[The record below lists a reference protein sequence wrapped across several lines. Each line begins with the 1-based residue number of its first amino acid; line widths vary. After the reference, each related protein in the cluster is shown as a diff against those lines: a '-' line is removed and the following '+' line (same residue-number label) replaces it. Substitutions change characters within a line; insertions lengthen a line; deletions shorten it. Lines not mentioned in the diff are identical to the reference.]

1 MWNTHLHYLMHINWL
16 GSNVLL
22 IISQRIYVHCPV
34 MKDIKML
41 SAGVLKCLGNTP
53 PLLYRCI
60 FMRQSKWS
68 SMRII
73 CRHDDNLYLWCL
85 CCCPLTFVPLNYT
98 NKYWLPLHSHF
109 LHGEMAINWVILW
122 LAIKSKP
129 MWGLSGRR
137 CDFYKLK
144 KTDSAAP
151 VQQSYQHP
159 LLGLVE
165 LKAK

>member
-1 MWNTHLHYLMHINWL
+1 MCCSSYPKELMCIVQWWRTSKCFQWVFL
-16 GSNVLL
+16 NVWVITLPCYIDVFL
-22 IISQRIYVHCPV
+22 WGCLSDHQRE
-34 MKDIKML
+34 
-41 SAGVLKCLGNTP
+41 T
-53 PLLYRCI
+53 
-60 FMRQSKWS
+60 
-68 SMRII
+68 II

-98 NKYWLPLHSHF
+98 NKDWLPLHSHF

-144 KTDSAAP
+144 KLT
-151 VQQSYQHP
+151 
-159 LLGLVE
+159 LLHQFNSPTNTHFW
-165 LKAK
+165 AW